1 MQRRHMDTTN
11 QSNLIMGLAL
21 IVTGLIGLC
30 LFAQPIYA
38 QDKEAALLRQKI
50 EELEIR
56 IEQLEEQLRECMD
69 FNEKVAAGEFG
80 WQNRKNWR
88 SLRVGM
94 PEQEVKAILGEP
106 SKIIRGVK
114 TLWYYPNIYEGFVS
128 FDQNGNLA
136 GWNEP

>member
-1 MQRRHMDTTN
+1 MDTTN
-11 QSNLIMGLAL
+11 QSNLVTGLAL

-38 QDKEAALLRQKI
+38 QDEEAALLQQKI
-50 EELEIR
+50 DELEIR
-56 IEQLEEQLRECMD
+56 IEQLEEQLRECTD
-69 FNEKVAAGEFG
+69 FNEKMAAGEFG
-80 WQNRKNWR
+80 WQNKKNWR
-88 SLRVGM
+88 RLRIGM

>member
-1 MQRRHMDTTN
+1 MDTKN
-11 QSNLIMGLAL
+11 QPNLVTGLAL

-38 QDKEAALLRQKI
+38 QDEEAALLRQKI
-50 EELEIR
+50 DELEIR

-69 FNEKVAAGEFG
+69 FNEKMAAGEFG
-80 WQNRKNWR
+80 WQNKKNWR
-88 SLRVGM
+88 RLKIGM

>member
-1 MQRRHMDTTN
+1 MDTKN
-11 QSNLIMGLAL
+11 RSNLVTGLTLIM
-21 IVTGLIGLC
+21 TGLIGVC

-38 QDKEAALLRQKI
+38 QNEEAALLRQKI
-50 EELEIR
+50 DELEIR
-56 IEQLEEQLRECMD
+56 IEQLEEQLRECKD
-69 FNEKVAAGEFG
+69 FNEKVAAGKFG

-88 SLRVGM
+88 SLRIGM

-114 TLWYYPNIYEGFVS
+114 TLWYYPSIYEGFVS
-128 FDQNGNLA
+128 FDQDGNLA